1 MRIERFIAAL
11 RLTVL
16 AFFAAGSISLSAAA
30 IAPGAGSDGTSEAS
44 ESAAE
49 PVAEDVVGESPLNPL
64 NDPSIGLAALKARLI
79 PLTNS
84 DLEELSA
91 NWQQL
96 AREAA
101 EDLVDAQVAIDESA
115 DGNDEAAREAYAVAY
130 EELGSRLEKFSAVLD
145 GWEEKAGDPDQIAQY
160 RAYRDAIVA
169 EFLKASDTETLIR
182 EATDWVKAPDGGQ
195 ALLYDL
201 AVILASLIA
210 LWVVARVIRAQVR
223 GWLSRSDRLSGI
235 LISFLATLTYWLV
248 LIVGLAITMAMLGV
262 DVTPIFALIGGASFI
277 LAFAFQDT
285 LGNFASGLMIMFN
298 QPFDEGDVVELDGV
312 VGKVEAL
319 TIVATTIKTAD
330 NKVIVLPNRAVW
342 GNLIQNMTATTT
354 RRVDLVFGISYED
367 SMEDAMAIMRKVT
380 QAHPSVLEEPDIT
393 IRVHELA
400 DSSVNFICRPWVKT
414 EDYWNVYWDLTQ
426 QVKTAFD
433 EAGISIPY
441 PQSDVHLRAVPQEI
455 SNAS

>member
-1 MRIERFIAAL
+1 MHIERFVAVL
-11 RLTVL
+11 RLAFL
-16 AFFAAGSISLSAAA
+16 AFFAVGSLSLSAAV
-30 IAPGAGSDGTSEAS
+30 IAPDGVSEGTSEAS
-44 ESAAE
+44 ESAVDLGVGDAAE
-49 PVAEDVVGESPLNPL
+49 AAVDPL
-64 NDPSIGLAALKARLI
+64 NDPKIGLEALQARLI
-79 PLTNS
+79 PLTNT

-91 NWQQL
+91 SWQQL
-96 AREAA
+96 SREAA
-101 EDLVDAQVAIDESA
+101 EELVEAQVAIDESGA
-115 DGNDEAAREAYAVAY
+115 DNDDAARETYAVAY

-145 GWEEKAGDPDQIAQY
+145 GWEEKAGNADQIAEY

-169 EFLKASDTETLIR
+169 EFIKASDTETLIR
-182 EATDWVKAPDGGQ
+182 EAMDWARAPDGGQ
-195 ALLYDL
+195 ELLYDL
-201 AVILASLIA
+201 AVIVAALVA

-223 GWLSRSDRLSGI
+223 GWLTRSDKLSGI
-235 LISFLATLTYWLV
+235 LINFLGTLVYWLV
-248 LIVGLAITMAMLGV
+248 LIVGLATTMAMLGV
-262 DVTPIFALIGGASFI
+262 DVTPVFALIGGASFI

-380 QAHPSVLEEPDIT
+380 QAHPSVLEDPDIT

-426 QVKTAFD
+426 QVKAAFD

-441 PQSDVHLRAVPQEI
+441 PQSDVHLRAVPQEM